1 MQSNGRQIKGIAA
14 RAGHWSASHRKLAIW
29 GWVALLVVAIFVGNS
44 IPAKQ
49 LTDTDKA
56 VGESGRAQV
65 TLDKAFPQPASE
77 MVLVHSDKKT
87 YDDAG
92 FHAASDD
99 LVKSLRDLG
108 VVATV
113 TDPYEHHGDLVSK
126 DKHSVLVTLDIKGD
140 ADKAV
145 DKVDPIVRSVES
157 SQAAHRDM
165 RIESFGTSADKEL
178 DNVFMK
184 DLQKAGML
192 SIPVTLLILLVVFG
206 SLVAAGVPL
215 LLALSAV
222 MATMGLVAL
231 PSQIFPI
238 DEGASEVILLIGL
251 AVGVDYSL
259 FYMRREREE
268 RAAGHDPQTALQR
281 AAETSGRAVLVS
293 GLTVMVAMAGMFFAG
308 DKGFVGLG
316 LGAMMVVGVAMVG
329 SLTVLPAM
337 IAWLGD
343 RVEKGRLP
351 RLRRRNRTRRN
362 VGESRMW
369 TAIIDRV
376 LKRPVV
382 SAVAA
387 TALLLVLAA
396 PAVNMKTTFM
406 SASDLPQDI
415 PVMQTFNRIEAAFP
429 FEDNQSAVVIKGEN
443 VKSEQMT
450 KAIAELS
457 KQALA
462 TGQMHKDIETEY
474 SKDGTV
480 AQVTIPM
487 DGNGNDDASKEAL
500 STLRNDIVPAT
511 VGNLSGYDANVAG
524 TTAQNVDAN
533 AQLTKAVPIVFG
545 FVLILAFMILLVTFR
560 SIVIPIKAILL
571 NLLSVGAAYGVLTYV
586 FQYGHFESALGFHSN
601 GGVASWL
608 PLFMFVVL
616 FGLSMD
622 YHVFILSRVKEAV
635 DRGMRT
641 EDAVSYGIKS
651 TAGVV
656 TSAAFVMVA
665 VFAVFGTLQII
676 EFKEM
681 GVGLAV
687 AVFLDATIV
696 RAVLLPATMKLLGEH
711 NWYLPRSLN
720 WLPKV
725 KGEGEVV
732 PAKA

>member
-1 MQSNGRQIKGIAA
+1 
-14 RAGHWSASHRKLAIW
+14 
-29 GWVALLVVAIFVGNS
+29 
-44 IPAKQ
+44 
-49 LTDTDKA
+49 
-56 VGESGRAQV
+56 
-65 TLDKAFPQPASE
+65 
-77 MVLVHSDKKT
+77 
-87 YDDAG
+87 
-92 FHAASDD
+92 
-99 LVKSLRDLG
+99 
-108 VVATV
+108 
-113 TDPYEHHGDLVSK
+113 
-126 DKHSVLVTLDIKGD
+126 
-140 ADKAV
+140 
-145 DKVDPIVRSVES
+145 
-157 SQAAHRDM
+157 
-165 RIESFGTSADKEL
+165 
-178 DNVFMK
+178 
-184 DLQKAGML
+184 
-192 SIPVTLLILLVVFG
+192 
-206 SLVAAGVPL
+206 
-215 LLALSAV
+215 
-222 MATMGLVAL
+222 
-231 PSQIFPI
+231 
-238 DEGASEVILLIGL
+238 
-251 AVGVDYSL
+251 
-259 FYMRREREE
+259 
-268 RAAGHDPQTALQR
+268 
-281 AAETSGRAVLVS
+281 
-293 GLTVMVAMAGMFFAG
+293 MVAMAGMFFAG

-351 RLRRRNRTRRN
+351 RIRRNKARRS

-369 TAIIDRV
+369 TAIINRV

-387 TALLLVLAA
+387 TAFLLVLAA

-429 FEDNQSAVVIKGEN
+429 FEDNQAAVVIKGEN
-443 VKSEQMT
+443 VKSEKMT
-450 KAIAELS
+450 QAIAELS

-462 TGQMHKDIETEY
+462 SGQMHRDIETEY

-487 DGNGNDDASKEAL
+487 DGDGNDQASKDAL

-533 AQLTKAVPIVFG
+533 EQLTKAVPIVFG

-586 FQYGHFESALGFHSN
+586 FQYGHFENALGFHSN

-687 AVFLDATIV
+687 AIFLDATIV

-711 NWYLPRSLN
+711 NWYLPSSLN